1 MITRRSF
8 LKNTLFTTAFSSL
21 YLNNFSLLN
30 AKNLNRRIKN
40 PMLKSGI
47 VLAGANQSIR
57 EYKDYGLVTAL
68 KLAGLDLHDT
78 ELVILS
84 ACETGHVDIKSTDG
98 ISGLTKAFFQAGA
111 SDVIMSFWSVADKET
126 SDLMQS
132 FYLNSKKN
140 GNQYANALRKSKLEL
155 IDKKMHPYYWAGF
168 VINGL

>member
-1 MITRRSF
+1 MDVSG
-8 LKNTLFTTAFSSL
+8 NSDVVGDSSVGGD
-21 YLNNFSLLN
+21 LNVTKQLN
-30 AKNLNRRIKN
+30 ASSDVNAPVVNTDTIRTKNR
-40 PMLKSGI
+40 
-47 VLAGANQSIR
+47 A
-57 EYKDYGLVTAL
+57 
-68 KLAGLDLHDT
+68 T
-78 ELVILS
+78 EI
-84 ACETGHVDIKSTDG
+84 STDG